1 MNASLYIN
9 FGFFFKKQPGTSS
22 QRILPTGL
30 SYKDAS
36 LTGIDLGFKPR
47 GLRWKNKDVVTT
59 SQLQQMANKKKK

>member
-1 MNASLYIN
+1 MQVYTYIN
-9 FGFFFKKQPGTSS
+9 FSFFFKKQPEISS
-22 QRILPTGL
+22 QRILPTGS

-59 SQLQQMANKKKK
+59 SQLQQMANKKK